1 MPTSESDLSPSP
13 TPSAGARGVF
23 RTATLE
29 AMNAWRRNMS
39 LVLDIEVTALGDDWL
54 EGTMPVD
61 RRTRQPFGVL
71 HGGASCVLAE
81 SLGSIASNAVLD
93 NGVEVAVGQ
102 SITANHLR
110 PVSEGTVSGRARA
123 VHLGR
128 RSHVWDI
135 DIRDED
141 GRLVCVSRL
150 TTAIVPTPKG

>member
-1 MPTSESDLSPSP
+1 MSSTP
-13 TPSAGARGVF
+13 TPTKPNPAAGASVF

-39 LVLDIEVTALGDDWL
+39 LVLDIEVTAVGDDWL

-61 RRTRQPFGVL
+61 KRTRQPFGVL

-93 NGVEVAVGQ
+93 NSVEVAVGQ

-110 PVSEGTVSGRARA
+110 PVTDGLVTGRARA

-135 DIRDED
+135 EIRDERE
-141 GRLVCVSRL
+141 RLVCVSRL
-150 TTAIVPTPKG
+150 TTAVVPTPGG